1 MISRVNKLNCIIE
14 ISRKWASKCRR
25 KVEAHFLFLM
35 GDVIKVV
42 VECEVLL

>member
-25 KVEAHFLFLM
+25 KVEAHFFSDGM
-35 GDVIKVV
+35 SNKG
-42 VECEVLL
+42 CG